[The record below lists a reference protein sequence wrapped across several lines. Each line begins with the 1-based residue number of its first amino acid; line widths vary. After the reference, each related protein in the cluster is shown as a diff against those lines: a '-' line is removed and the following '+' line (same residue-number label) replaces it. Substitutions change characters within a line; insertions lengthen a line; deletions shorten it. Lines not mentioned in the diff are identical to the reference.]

1 MSSLSMATTHLNASV
16 GEVLSPSQLA
26 AALQAATL
34 DALAGSPK
42 AAAAASYLFVE
53 VNPRMIALCAH
64 EAGTDIDHANML
76 YLDLLQRS
84 MPRVIAWEIAVEG
97 MLCSNFKGSI

>member
-1 MSSLSMATTHLNASV
+1 MAATHLNASV
-16 GEVLSPSQLA
+16 GDVLSPNQLA

-34 DALAGSPK
+34 DVLVGSPK

-53 VNPRMIALCAH
+53 VDPRMIALCAY

-84 MPRVIAWEIAVEG
+84 MPRVIAWEIAVEA